1 VNGDDASPYSISL
14 SSYSLNLTFSISGE
28 KTQVYMSQE
37 EGRRHDKLA
46 NLDEYLSKART
57 EKYR

>member
-1 VNGDDASPYSISL
+1 MNGDDASPYSISL

-28 KTQVYMSQE
+28 KTQAYVSQE

-46 NLDEYLSKART
+46 DKRKHFSK
-57 EKYR
+57 